1 MANPNTTGPSLADVD
16 RAIANNGLLPPTR
29 RRDLRSAISRVAA
42 LLAEDPA
49 RLPLDLAAI
58 AGRLAAINPV
68 AAGLTP
74 KTLSNIRSDLLAAV
88 RTSGLQPVLA
98 SSKAALSP
106 PWADLLAL
114 LPAKRAGIG
123 LSRLARYASA
133 AGITP
138 GEINDPAIDRF
149 IAEIRQGS
157 LHHNPNALH
166 RKTAMIWNEVV
177 NALPHLGLCPL
188 TRPSFRA
195 PPKRISWATLTEEF
209 RADVDR
215 YLSWC
220 EGADAFAA
228 EARPRPLAPR
238 TLKLRGNQIHA
249 AATALV
255 DSGVA
260 PASITGL
267 CDLVAIEHFRRILRQ
282 RHREAREQENNF
294 NRDLAEALGQIAR
307 EWVKVDAGALAELK
321 RLTSKVPMP
330 KAGLTPKNK
339 RAMRQFDDPAA
350 LAAAPQSADTVYGRR
365 SSAIRSVIFARWPR
379 RRPR

>member
-16 RAIANNGLLPPTR
+16 RAIANNGLLSPTR

-49 RLPLDLAAI
+49 HLPLDLAAI

-114 LPAKRAGIG
+114 LPAKRARIG

-138 GEINDPAIDRF
+138 DEINDPDIDRF
-149 IAEIRQGS
+149 IAEIRHGS

-188 TRPSFRA
+188 TSPSFRA
-195 PPKRISWATLTEEF
+195 PPKRISWAMLTEEF

-220 EGADAFAA
+220 DGCRCLCRGGKTTAACAAD
-228 EARPRPLAPR
+228 
-238 TLKLRGNQIHA
+238 
-249 AATALV
+249 
-255 DSGVA
+255 
-260 PASITGL
+260 
-267 CDLVAIEHFRRILRQ
+267 
-282 RHREAREQENNF
+282 
-294 NRDLAEALGQIAR
+294 
-307 EWVKVDAGALAELK
+307 
-321 RLTSKVPMP
+321 P
-330 KAGLTPKNK
+330 KAS
-339 RAMRQFDDPAA
+339 
-350 LAAAPQSADTVYGRR
+350 PQSNSCGGNR
-365 SSAIRSVIFARWPR
+365 AR
-379 RRPR
+379 